1 MSSELLLSRRGA
13 FRQVFGVG
21 VAAGLASC
29 LSAVP
34 LALAPEERKRISPH
48 ETVSED
54 LNGKKLTITYGRPSL
69 KGRKM
74 LGGQDP
80 YGKVWRLGADE
91 ATKLTVTSRTMTA
104 GDFALEPGRYGLF
117 AIPYADHW
125 TMIVNK
131 VADQWG
137 AFTYDKAQDVG
148 RFDLKVRKL
157 SAPAEEF
164 TITMGKQGS
173 NIVDATFSWGEA
185 SVSTQFKFV

>member
-1 MSSELLLSRRGA
+1 MPSDVYFSRRSA
-13 FRQVFGVG
+13 FRQVFAAG
-21 VAAGLASC
+21 VAAGFASC
-29 LSAVP
+29 LSAAP
-34 LALAPEERKRISPH
+34 LGVAPEDRKRVSPH

-54 LNGKKLTITYGRPSL
+54 LGGKKLTITYGRPSL

-104 GDFALEPGRYGLF
+104 GDFALEPGSYGLF
-117 AIPYADHW
+117 AIPYANRW

-148 RFDLKVRKL
+148 RFDLNVKRL
-157 SAPAEEF
+157 TAPVEEF
-164 TITMGKQGS
+164 TITLAKAAS
-173 NIVDATFSWGEA
+173 NEVMATFAWGSA
-185 SVSTQFKFV
+185 SVATHFKFL